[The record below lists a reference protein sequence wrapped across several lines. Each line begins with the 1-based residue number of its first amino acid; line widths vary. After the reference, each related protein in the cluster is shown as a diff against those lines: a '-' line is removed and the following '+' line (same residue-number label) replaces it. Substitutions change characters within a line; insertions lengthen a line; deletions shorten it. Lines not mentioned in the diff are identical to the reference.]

1 MTVAAD
7 TFADFVDHL
16 TEALDDGAA
25 AATSGEEWAA
35 QLHFSRYQFDRMIS
49 AVAGE
54 PPAAFRRRILL
65 ERAAYRMISTN
76 APLIDIAVEAGY
88 GSHEAFTRAFSR
100 AYDASPVTWRRKPG
114 HLQIAAP
121 SGVHFHPA
129 GGLRLSA
136 ARGRGRDVPGPRPLR
151 RRRGP
156 PRRHLRRRAVRTA
169 EVFTYGGM
177 IAHVPTFAAHR
188 RTLVV
193 LAFASYG
200 IDDLGWGDPMLW
212 VAEPAAST

>member
-35 QLHFSRYQFDRMIS
+35 RLHFSRFHFDRMIS

-65 ERAAYRMISTN
+65 ERAAYRMISTS

-88 GSHEAFTRAFSR
+88 GSHEAFTRAFAR
-100 AYDASPVTWRRKPG
+100 AYGAPPASWRRKPG

-121 SGVHFHPA
+121 SGSTSTH
-129 GGLRLSA
+129 
-136 ARGRGRDVPGPRPLR
+136 
-151 RRRGP
+151 
-156 PRRHLRRRAVRTA
+156 
-169 EVFTYGGM
+169 
-177 IAHVPTFAAHR
+177 
-188 RTLVV
+188 
-193 LAFASYG
+193 
-200 IDDLGWGDPMLW
+200 
-212 VAEPAAST
+212 PAASGCPHETRSQACSSSPGWSSTTSGSPAR